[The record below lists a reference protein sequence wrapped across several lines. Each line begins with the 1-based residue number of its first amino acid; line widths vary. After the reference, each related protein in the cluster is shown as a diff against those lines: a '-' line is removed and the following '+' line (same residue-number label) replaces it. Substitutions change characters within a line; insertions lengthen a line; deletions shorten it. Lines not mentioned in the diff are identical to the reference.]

1 MEDPSR
7 RRGTTR
13 VEKTKT
19 VAVGDGGT
27 TIEVRASERGRCMAT
42 VHGRDKKLGERESTD
57 TDGARDADGET
68 RDE

>member
-27 TIEVRASERGRCMAT
+27 TIEVRASERGRCMAMI
-42 VHGRDKKLGERESTD
+42 D
-57 TDGARDADGET
+57 ARQKT
-68 RDE
+68 

>member
-42 VHGRDKKLGERESTD
+42 VHGRDKKLEARESTD